1 MPRVRPSRILLS
13 LSVLLMST
21 GCSTEDSPLI
31 GDTPRPVRL
40 TEVQTV
46 GHQEIRRF
54 PAQVSASKEVELAFR
69 VGGEV
74 VEFNLKPSQRI
85 TKGEVIARLDQR
97 DFKTEVAL
105 KKSEF
110 DLVKRELDRAT
121 QMMNK
126 NLLAQAE
133 FDGIHARLQVAQGS
147 LQLAEDRLKDTVI
160 TAPYSGRIA
169 TTHIEN
175 HQQVQ
180 AHQGIVLLQDHE
192 MIDLTIQ
199 LPENVLSQMDAKRI
213 DPSYKPLATFNGSAV
228 SYPVAYKQHK
238 TQATAG
244 TQSYE
249 VTFTLDTPKDNH
261 TVYPGM
267 GATLHLD
274 IDKIIADKQGTQRF
288 VVPASAILDND
299 LLGQSQ
305 VWVYKDGQ
313 VFPLDIKIQG
323 VSSRGAVVSG
333 DLSQNSYVVS
343 AGVSQLSQG
352 MRVTPIVRE
361 RGL

>member
-1 MPRVRPSRILLS
+1 MPRIRSSRILLS
-13 LSVLLMST
+13 FSVLLMSM

-40 TEVQTV
+40 TEVQAV

-74 VEFNLKPSQRI
+74 VEFNLKPSQRV

-97 DFKTEVAL
+97 DFKTEVTL

-121 QMMNK
+121 QMMKK

-133 FDGIHARLQVAQGS
+133 FDGIQARLQVAQGA
-147 LQLAEDRLKDTVI
+147 LQLAQDRLKDTVI

-192 MIDLTIQ
+192 MIDVTIQ
-199 LPENVLSQMDAKRI
+199 LPESVLSQMDAKRI
-213 DPSYKPLATFNGSAV
+213 APSYLPLATFNGSSA
-228 SYPVAYKQHK
+228 SYPVTYKQHK

-249 VTFTLDTPKDNH
+249 VTFTLVAPKDNH

-274 IDKIIADKQGTQRF
+274 IDKIIADKQGAQRF

-299 LLGQSQ
+299 LIGQPQ
-305 VWVYKDGQ
+305 VWVFQNGL
-313 VFPLDIKIQG
+313 VSSLDITIQG
-323 VSSRGAVVSG
+323 VSARGAIVSG

-343 AGVSQLSQG
+343 AGVSQLSEG
-352 MRVTPIVRE
+352 MRVTPVVRE

>member
-1 MPRVRPSRILLS
+1 MLRIRPSRLLFS
-13 LSVLLMST
+13 FSVLLMSA

-31 GDTPRPVRL
+31 GETPRPVRL
-40 TEVQTV
+40 TEVHTV

-74 VEFNLKPSQRI
+74 VEFNLKPSQRV

-97 DFKTEVAL
+97 DFKTEVEL

-110 DLVKRELDRAT
+110 VLVRRELDRAT
-121 QMMNK
+121 QMMNQ

-133 FDGIHARLQVAQGS
+133 FDGIQARFHVAQGA
-147 LQLAEDRLKDTVI
+147 LQLAKDRLKDTVI

-169 TTHIEN
+169 TTQIEN

-180 AHQGIVLLQDHE
+180 AHQGIVLLQDHK

-199 LPENVLSQMDAKRI
+199 LPENVLSQIDTQGI
-213 DPSYKPLATFNGSAV
+213 DPSYQPLATFNGS
-228 SYPVAYKQHK
+228 SSFYPVTYKQHK
-238 TQATAG
+238 TQATPG

-249 VTFTLDTPKDNH
+249 VTFTLVAPQDNH

-274 IDKIIADKQGTQRF
+274 IDKIIANKQGAQHF
-288 VVPASAILDND
+288 VVPATAILDND
-299 LLGQSQ
+299 LIGQSQ
-305 VWVYKDGQ
+305 VWVFHNGH
-313 VFPLDIKIQG
+313 VSPLDVAIQG
-323 VSSRGAVVSG
+323 VSSRGAIVSG
-333 DLSQNSYVVS
+333 DLSPKSYVVS
-343 AGVSQLSQG
+343 AGVSHLSEG

>member
-1 MPRVRPSRILLS
+1 MPHVSPSRILLS
-13 LSVLLMST
+13 FSLLLMST
-21 GCSTEDSPLI
+21 GCSTEDLPLI

-40 TEVQTV
+40 TEVQPV

-74 VEFNLKPSQRI
+74 VEFNLKPSQRV

-97 DFKTEVAL
+97 DFKTEVVL
-105 KKSEF
+105 KTAEF
-110 DLVKRELDRAT
+110 DLVKREFNRAT
-121 QMMNK
+121 QMMNQ

-133 FDGIHARLQVAQGS
+133 FDGIQARLQVAQGA
-147 LQLAEDRLKDTVI
+147 LQLAQDRLKDTVI

-175 HQQVQ
+175 HQQIQ
-180 AHQGIVLLQDHE
+180 AHQGIVILQDHE

-199 LPENVLSQMDAKRI
+199 LPESILSQMNAKRI
-213 DPSYKPLATFNGSAV
+213 DPYYQPLATFNGSSV
-228 SYPVAYKQHK
+228 SYPVIYKQHK
-238 TQATAG
+238 TQATTG

-249 VTFTLDTPKDNH
+249 VTFTLVAPTDNH

-274 IDKIIADKQGTQRF
+274 LDKVIIDKQEVKHF

-299 LLGQSQ
+299 MIGQSQ
-305 VWVYKDGQ
+305 VWVFHNGQ
-313 VFPLDIKIQG
+313 VSPLDITIQG
-323 VSSRGAVVSG
+323 VSSRGAIVSG

-343 AGVSQLSQG
+343 AGVSQLFDG
-352 MRVTPIVRE
+352 MRVSPIVRE